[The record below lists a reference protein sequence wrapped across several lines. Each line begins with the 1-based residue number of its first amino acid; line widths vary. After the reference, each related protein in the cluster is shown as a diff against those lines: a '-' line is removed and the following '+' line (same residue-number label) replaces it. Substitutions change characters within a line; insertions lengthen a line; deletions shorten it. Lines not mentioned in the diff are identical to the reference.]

1 MNKINIGKDLLVSIK
16 NGYSNKNKY
25 AYCKIS
31 KFCINI
37 LEILYREG
45 LICGYSVEYKFYRIQ
60 ITLKYFKDKPLLSN
74 INFIGKPSLEN
85 SFKAKELKK
94 FVKKYNYFILSTSNY
109 GILSSNC
116 LEKQNKIGGKLLFK
130 LTFNI

>member
-94 FVKKYNYFILSTSNY
+94 YYQLLTMEYFLLIVLKNR
-109 GILSSNC
+109 IK
-116 LEKQNKIGGKLLFK
+116 LEVSYYLN
-130 LTFNI
+130 